1 MSNIKTHI
9 QRPDPELIIL
19 ASNFSSA
26 TLHEAAGKKGALPS
40 EIKPLSHDIKLCGP
54 AITVSSSP
62 ADNLTIHEAILV
74 AQPGDVLVVE
84 VSGVYEAGYWG
95 DIMTHAAR
103 ERQINGLIIDG
114 CVRDGNEIKEMDFP
128 VFSRGLC
135 IRGTSKNG
143 GGFINHPLKM
153 GEVRIMPGDLVLGDG
168 DGIVVIPQ
176 MEIPSVLEQAQK
188 REEHEKWIREELK
201 KGKTT
206 VELYGWNTQL
216 IL

>member
-9 QRPDPELIIL
+9 GRPDPELMIL
-19 ASNFSSA
+19 AASFSSA

-40 EIKPLSHDIKLCGP
+40 GIKPLSPDFKLCGP

-95 DIMTHAAR
+95 DIMTHAAM
-103 ERQINGLIIDG
+103 ERQIHGLIIDG
-114 CVRDGNEIKEMDFP
+114 CVRDGNEIKDMGFP
-128 VFSRGLC
+128 VYSRGLC
-135 IRGTSKNG
+135 IKGTAKNG
-143 GGFINHPLKM
+143 GGWINHPIKI
-153 GEVRIMPGDLVLGDG
+153 GEVPIMPGDLVLGDG

-176 MEIPSVLEQAQK
+176 LEIARVLEQAQK

-206 VELYGWNTQL
+206 MELYGWNTQL
-216 IL
+216 LF